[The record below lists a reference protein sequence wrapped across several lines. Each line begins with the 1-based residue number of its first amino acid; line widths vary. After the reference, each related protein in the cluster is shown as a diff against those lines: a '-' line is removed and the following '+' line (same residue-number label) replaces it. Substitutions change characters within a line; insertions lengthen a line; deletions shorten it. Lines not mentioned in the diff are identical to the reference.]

1 MNIGSLDNYN
11 NNILIATNNM
21 DFGINSIN
29 NTLLPDMPKSD
40 GVPTELVINNTNNDN
55 NIINKEDT
63 KYVDYHDTK
72 YILPFIIGGS
82 IGLLVYFIK

>member
-1 MNIGSLDNYN
+1 
-11 NNILIATNNM
+11 M
-21 DFGINSIN
+21 DLGVNSVN
-29 NTLLPDMPKSD
+29 NTLLPVMPKSD
-40 GVPTELVINNTNNDN
+40 VVGLPTELVINKHHTDN
-55 NIINKEDT
+55 NIIVNKNDT